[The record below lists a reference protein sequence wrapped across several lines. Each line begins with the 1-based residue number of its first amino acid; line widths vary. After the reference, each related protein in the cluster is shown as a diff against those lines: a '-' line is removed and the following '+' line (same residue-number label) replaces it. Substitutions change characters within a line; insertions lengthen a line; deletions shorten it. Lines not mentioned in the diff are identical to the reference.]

1 MLCRHATSFRISV
14 NNTIALDVSHVV
26 DSVVNGGSEGQ
37 GQKQVLDASKSYQVY
52 SYSAIPILNRRDV
65 SNFVHHLTMFKER
78 TKLLRHFFWKLR
90 HLPLKINTPYFFSI
104 LHVNNT
110 CNSHVRNN
118 FSKGNFENPI
128 DKFLKIL

>member
-52 SYSAIPILNRRDV
+52 SYSAIPILKRRDAP
-65 SNFVHHLTMFKER
+65 FKER
-78 TKLLRHFFWKLR
+78 TKLLRHFFG
-90 HLPLKINTPYFFSI
+90 
-104 LHVNNT
+104 
-110 CNSHVRNN
+110 NS
-118 FSKGNFENPI
+118 GI
-128 DKFLKIL
+128 YL